1 MIELSSFLI
10 GLLLS
15 AFIALLSFK
24 IKFLSLSGTIGAF
37 LFGTIIFGL
46 GDLKWSVPILTFFIT
61 SSILSVINPGKNSDK
76 VKLFF
81 SYKPRNI
88 TQVFANGIIPTL
100 ILIADLFLS
109 EKIFIYIYIA
119 SIASVCADTWG
130 TEIGTWTKRTTYN
143 ITTLERITQGQS
155 GGISCV
161 GTIGAFL
168 GSVFITASSLIYI
181 DLEFDYFVFII
192 ISGLTGSMIDS
203 VLGSTMQAKY
213 FCRSCGNIVE
223 KEVHCNYQTIFYSG
237 YKFINNDSVNI
248 LAGLSGVVVFL
259 FFYLI

>member
-15 AFIALLSFK
+15 AFVSLLSYK
-24 IKFLSLSGTIGAF
+24 IKFLSLSGSFGAF
-37 LFGTIIFGL
+37 LIGTIIFGL
-46 GDLKWSVPILTFFIT
+46 GGLKWSVPILFFFIT

-81 SYKPRNI
+81 PYEPRNI
-88 TQVFANGIIPTL
+88 SQVFANGIIPTL

-109 EKIFIYIYIA
+109 KQIFIYLYIA

-143 ITTLERITQGQS
+143 ITTLKRITQGQF
-155 GGISCV
+155 GGVSLV
-161 GTIGAFL
+161 GTAGAFL
-168 GSVFITASSLIYI
+168 GSVFVTASSLIYI

-203 VLGSTMQAKY
+203 VIGATVQVKY
-213 FCRSCGNIVE
+213 LCRSCGNIVE
-223 KEVHCNYQTIFYSG
+223 REEHCNNQTIYYSG
-237 YKFINNDSVNI
+237 YKFINNDSVNL
-248 LAGLSGVVVFL
+248 LAGITGVVVFL
-259 FFYLI
+259 FFNLI

>member
-15 AFIALLSFK
+15 AIVTFISYK
-24 IKFLSLSGTIGAF
+24 IKFLSLSGSLGAF
-37 LFGTIIFGL
+37 LIGTIIFGL
-46 GDLKWSVPILTFFIT
+46 GGLKWSVPILFFFIS

-81 SYKPRNI
+81 SYQPRNI
-88 TQVFANGIIPTL
+88 SQVFANGIIPTL

-109 EKIFIYIYIA
+109 EEIFVFLYIA

-143 ITTLERITQGQS
+143 ITTLKRIIQGQS
-155 GGISCV
+155 GGISFV

-168 GSVFITASSLIYI
+168 GSAFVTASSLIYI
-181 DLEFDYFVFII
+181 DLEFDYFVFIV

-203 VLGSTMQAKY
+203 VLGSTVQVKY
-213 FCRSCGNIVE
+213 LCSRCSNIVE
-223 KEVHCNYQTIFYSG
+223 KEEHCKNQTIYYSG
-237 YKFINNDSVNI
+237 YKFINNDSVNL
-248 LAGLSGVVVFL
+248 LAGISGVVVFL